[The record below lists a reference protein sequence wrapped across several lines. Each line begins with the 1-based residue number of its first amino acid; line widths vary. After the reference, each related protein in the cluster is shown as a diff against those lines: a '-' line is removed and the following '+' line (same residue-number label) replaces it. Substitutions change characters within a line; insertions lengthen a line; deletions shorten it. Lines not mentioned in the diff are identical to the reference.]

1 MSQQLQNLPQG
12 NRRLYGEPWEISGKY
27 AWYQEQISNCT
38 YRQFTTGFFYGKPDE
53 NTQIYDNNTYQ
64 KEYTYLGF
72 AEAVDE
78 RGYAQI
84 TQRNKFSVGETI
96 EIMKPDGQNVEA
108 TVEKIIDEDGNEQES
123 APHPKQVLYVALS
136 ADASVYDIL
145 RRAEKETE

>member
-1 MSQQLQNLPQG
+1 MP
-12 NRRLYGEPWEISGKY
+12 
-27 AWYQEQISNCT
+27 WYQEQISNCT

-96 EIMKPDGQNVEA
+96 EIMKPDGQNVA
-108 TVEKIIDEDGNEQES
+108 VTVKGFMMRKAIPWRVRLMHSRSCLSIWE
-123 APHPKQVLYVALS
+123 PKYRFT
-136 ADASVYDIL
+136 IC
-145 RRAEKETE
+145 